1 MAMAGLPMED
11 APKLEHFA
19 VGMTRPTGDTPEE
32 MAACLD
38 AANTGFFEYV
48 EPIINT
54 RRGGDGKDLIS
65 VMVNGRVKGENL
77 PHDKAIGMISLPLIG
92 RIEHVAKLLNTM
104 LDYPARN

>member
-48 EPIINT
+48 EPIINA
-54 RRGGDGKDLIS
+54 RRGGAGKDLIS
-65 VMVNGRVKGENL
+65 VMVNGMVNGEPL
-77 PHDKAIGMISLPLIG
+77 PHDQPLGMIPLLFIGVLVPVVLFLLFIFISL
-92 RIEHVAKLLNTM
+92 A
-104 LDYPARN
+104 